1 MKLYVKNH
9 FIFTY
14 FQISNLEDIPV
25 NDMSGQVQHLLTLM
39 VIVVVVVAFIG
50 TALVYFVSIAR
61 RKRSLQGTYS
71 PQKQEKNGAPP
82 CYEMM
87 QMDGFL
93 KIPPEERLI

>member
-39 VIVVVVVAFIG
+39 VIVIVVVAFIG

-61 RKRSLQGTYS
+61 RKRSLQGTYC
-71 PQKQEKNGAPP
+71 PQKQEKKNP

-87 QMDGFL
+87 QMDGI

>member
-1 MKLYVKNH
+1 
-9 FIFTY
+9 
-14 FQISNLEDIPV
+14 
-25 NDMSGQVQHLLTLM
+25 MSSQVLHLLTPI
-39 VIVVVVVAFIG
+39 VIGVIFVAFIG
-50 TALVYFVSIAR
+50 TFLVYIVSVAR